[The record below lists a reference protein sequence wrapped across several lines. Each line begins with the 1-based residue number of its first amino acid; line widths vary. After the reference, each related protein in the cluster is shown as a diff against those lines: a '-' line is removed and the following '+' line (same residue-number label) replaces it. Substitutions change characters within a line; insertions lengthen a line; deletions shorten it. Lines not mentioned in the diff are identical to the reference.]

1 MMLWAF
7 LLLVSFSFGAEFIVK
22 LRPGAGE
29 DALTGYRII
38 KRFKDYALIEI
49 PQNGISGFTA
59 FNPAFEYAVRNI
71 RLRAFLRPDDP
82 EYRNQW
88 GLPFVEAEKAWDVN
102 TDCSSVVVAVID
114 TGVDYQHTD
123 LTGNIWTNQAECT
136 GSQGADDDGNGFVDD
151 CYGWDFVNSD
161 PDPADDHGHGT
172 HVAGII
178 GAIGNN
184 FTGVA
189 GICWQAKIM
198 AIKILDASGGGTA
211 FDFLL
216 AVRYAVDNG
225 AKVINTSLGTQD
237 CNITDA
243 ELQPLRDAVE
253 YANSNGVVIV
263 TAAGNSGSNNDAC
276 PVYPASF
283 SKDYTNVISVASVDQ
298 NGRLSSFSNYG
309 QNSVDLGAPGES
321 ILSTITGNG
330 YAYSSGTSM
339 ATPFVAGTVAHVLS
353 MNPSF
358 TPSLV
363 KNRLLSTVKRNSS
376 LAGKVKSGGY
386 LDLYAAITGT
396 VSSGGGSFTGGSS
409 SSGNPASSGSS
420 GGGGGCNSTGGSHLG
435 LFAVAVTLIL
445 RRLLKELPH

>member
-7 LLLVSFSFGAEFIVK
+7 LLLLSVSFGAEFIVK
-22 LRPGAGE
+22 LKPGADE
-29 DALTGYRII
+29 SALAGYRVI
-38 KRFKDYALIEI
+38 KRFKNYALVEI
-49 PQNGISGFTA
+49 PQNRVNGFATL
-59 FNPAFEYAVRNI
+59 NPAFEYAVRNV
-71 RLRAFLRPDDP
+71 RLKAFVIPNDP
-82 EYRNQW
+82 KYSNQQ
-88 GLPFVEAEKAWDVN
+88 GLALINAERAWDIN

-123 LTGNIWTNQAECT
+123 LADNIWTNQTECT
-136 GSQGADDDGNGFVDD
+136 GSQGTDDDGNGFVDD

-161 PDPADDHGHGT
+161 PDPMDDHWHGT

-178 GAIGNN
+178 GAVGNN
-184 FTGVA
+184 STGVT
-189 GICWQAKIM
+189 GTCWQAKIM
-198 AIKILDASGGGTA
+198 ALKILDASGGGTA

-225 AKVINTSLGTQD
+225 ARVINSSLGTQD

-253 YANSNGVVIV
+253 YANSNGVIIV
-263 TAAGNSGSNNDAC
+263 TAAGNSGSNNDTC
-276 PVYPASF
+276 PTYPASF
-283 SKDYTNVISVASVDQ
+283 SRDYSNVISVASVDQ
-298 NGRLSSFSNYG
+298 NGSLSGFSNYG
-309 QNSVDLGAPGES
+309 QNSVDLGAPGEA

-330 YAYSSGTSM
+330 YTSYSGTSM
-339 ATPFVAGTVAHVLS
+339 ATPFVAGAVAHILS

-363 KNRLLSTVKRNSS
+363 KNRLLSTARKNDD

-396 VSSGGGSFTGGSS
+396 VSSGGSASP
-409 SSGNPASSGSS
+409 GNPADSESS
-420 GGGGGCNSTGGSHLG
+420 GGGGGCNSTGGSNLG
-435 LFAVAVTLIL
+435 FLALAFVLIV
-445 RRLLKELPH
+445 RKLLKKLPN